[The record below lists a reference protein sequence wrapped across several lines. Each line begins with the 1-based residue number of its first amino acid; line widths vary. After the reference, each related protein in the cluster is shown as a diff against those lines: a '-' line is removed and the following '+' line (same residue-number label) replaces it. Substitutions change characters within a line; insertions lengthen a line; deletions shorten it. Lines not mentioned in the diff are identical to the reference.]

1 MQATKEQLVE
11 LVRQTPFMWPDS
23 MIHLFIGGS
32 GMHGATGDKPT
43 DIDLCGVYIQPVE
56 LVLGIPQQMVE
67 ADGTKKYFDPDV
79 QVWSPS
85 GDHDKNGPGDI
96 DLNLYSLRKWAGMAA
111 TGNTTALEFLFIENS
126 APKPDI
132 WVKHVEPNREAFI
145 SARAGFHFLRFSES
159 MLKRIKG
166 EGQGKHGQRPVLEQ
180 EHGYD
185 TKAAMHLIRVLCEG
199 IELMKHGRITLPRPE
214 VVTLKGI
221 RAGDFSL
228 EGVEK
233 MYADLTAELTAA
245 QAASKLPPEVDRARI
260 SRVITAAQV
269 EHWGWQN
276 EPMKVMAKAFQIAT
290 WWISQQAALNPVAGQ
305 ANEWASQDHVNRE
318 ILDMAIRMHEENRKN
333 ADKNQG

>member
-1 MQATKEQLVE
+1 MARTKEEINE
-11 LVRQTPFMWPDS
+11 LIRSTPFMWPDS
-23 MIHLFIGGS
+23 VIHVFMGGS
-32 GMHGATGDKPT
+32 AMHGATGNKPADL
-43 DIDLCGVYIQPVE
+43 DILGVYIQPVE
-56 LVLGIPQQMVE
+56 LVLGISQKSDE
-67 ADGTKKYFDPDV
+67 GKWFDPDT
-79 QVWSPS
+79 QIWKPS
-85 GDHDKNGPGDI
+85 GDNARTAAGEA

-132 WVKHVEPNREAFI
+132 WVKHVEPNRDAFI
-145 SARAGFHFLRFSES
+145 SSRAGFHFLRFSES

-166 EGQGKHGQRPVLEQ
+166 EGQGKHGQRPELEH

-199 IELMKHGRITLPRPE
+199 IELMKYGRITLPRPE

-318 ILDMAIRMHEENRKN
+318 ILDMAIRMHEE
-333 ADKNQG
+333 

>member
-1 MQATKEQLVE
+1 
-11 LVRQTPFMWPDS
+11 MWPDS
-23 MIHLFIGGS
+23 LIHLFIGGS

-56 LVLGIPQQMVE
+56 LVLGIPVPKVGE
-67 ADGTKKYFDPDV
+67 DGEPHRFDPDV

-85 GDHDKNGPGDI
+85 GDHDKNGPGDL

-111 TGNTTALEFLFIENS
+111 TGNTTALEFLFIRNS
-126 APKPDI
+126 AEKPDI
-132 WVKHVEPNREAFI
+132 WVKHIEPNRDAFI

-159 MLKRIKG
+159 MLKRLKG
-166 EGQGKHGQRPVLEQ
+166 EGQGKHGQRPELEQ

-199 IELMKHGRITLPRPE
+199 IELMKRGTITLPRPE

-221 RAGDFSL
+221 RAGGYSL

-233 MYADLTAELTAA
+233 MYADLTAELEAA

-305 ANEWASQDHVNRE
+305 LNAWADQDHVNRE
-318 ILDMAIRMHEENRKN
+318 ILDMAIRMHKESKN
-333 ADKNQG
+333 ADKG

>member
-1 MQATKEQLVE
+1 
-11 LVRQTPFMWPDS
+11 MWPDS
-23 MIHLFIGGS
+23 IVHLFIGGS

-43 DIDLCGVYIQPVE
+43 DVDVCGVYIQPVE
-56 LVLGIPQQMVE
+56 LMLGIPVPRIGE
-67 ADGTKKYFDPDV
+67 DGEPHAFDPDV

-85 GDHDKNGPGDI
+85 GHNDKNGPGDI

-111 TGNTTALEFLFIENS
+111 TGNTTALEFLFIGNS
-126 APKPDI
+126 AERPDI
-132 WVKHVEPNREAFI
+132 WDKHIVPNRDAFF
-145 SARAGFHFLRFSES
+145 SSRAGFHFLRFSES

-166 EGQGKHGQRPVLEQ
+166 EGQGKHGQRPELED

-245 QAASKLPPEVDRARI
+245 QAASKLPPEVDRVRI
-260 SRVITAAQV
+260 SHIITTAQV

-305 ANEWASQDHVNRE
+305 LNEWASQDHVNRE
-318 ILDMAIRMHEENRKN
+318 ILDMAIKMHSEGAKN
-333 ADKNQG
+333 AGKSQG